1 MRGAGCGVRGG
12 VVCRLAQSEERAV
25 DGSRLLEAGALRL
38 CGAHLPKVEVR
49 VEVWVE
55 AKVVEVRV
63 EVRAMGR
70 RRTFSEPARSRIE
83 KRP

>member
-1 MRGAGCGVRGG
+1 
-12 VVCRLAQSEERAV
+12 
-25 DGSRLLEAGALRL
+25 
-38 CGAHLPKVEVR
+38 VEVR